1 MDVYAGTFLVMAVLT
16 GVSFIL
22 SRLMEG
28 ATLLPKP
35 DDIED
40 VRGVVGPAV
49 GFTSVI
55 VALAAIGIFGSDFYV
70 YVRVAVTFAML
81 ISIYY
86 LLRYRL
92 VPSLLLIGLAATLVL
107 FNPLA
112 LVVMERSSWII
123 VDLIVAAGLP
133 LLTYIFVTHHR
144 AREQRNI
151 HKNR

>member
-1 MDVYAGTFLVMAVLT
+1 MDVYSGTFLVMAVLV
-16 GVSFIL
+16 GISFAL

-28 ATLLPKP
+28 EPLLPKP

-40 VRGVVGPAV
+40 VRGVVGLAV

-55 VALAAIGIFGSDFYV
+55 VLLAALGIFGSVFYV
-70 YVRVAVTFAML
+70 YVRVAVTFTML

-92 VPSLLLIGLAATLVL
+92 VPSLLLIGLIVTLVL
-107 FNPLA
+107 FNPFA
-112 LVVMERSSWII
+112 LVTMERSSWII

-133 LLTYIFVTHHR
+133 LLTYIFVTHHK
-144 AREQRNI
+144 ARERRNI
-151 HKNR
+151 HKSR

>member
-1 MDVYAGTFLVMAVLT
+1 MDVYSGTFLVMAVLV
-16 GVSFIL
+16 GVSFVL

-28 ATLLPKP
+28 ESLLPKP

-40 VRGVVGPAV
+40 VRGVVGLAV

-55 VALAAIGIFGSDFYV
+55 LILAAIGIFGSDFYV

-81 ISIYY
+81 IAIYY

-92 VPSLLLIGLAATLVL
+92 VPSLLLIGLVVTLVL
-107 FNPLA
+107 FNPFA

-123 VDLIVAAGLP
+123 VDLIVATGLP
-133 LLTYIFVTHHR
+133 LLTYIFVTYHK
-144 AREQRNI
+144 AKEQRNI
-151 HKNR
+151 HKSR